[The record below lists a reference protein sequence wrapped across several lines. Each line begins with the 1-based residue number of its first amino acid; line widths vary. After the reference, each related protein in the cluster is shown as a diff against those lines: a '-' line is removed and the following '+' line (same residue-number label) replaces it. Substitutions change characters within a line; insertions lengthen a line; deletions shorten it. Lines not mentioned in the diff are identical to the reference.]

1 MMVAL
6 RAVTVVAKSGLQLV
20 FGSGSAYKTLY
31 YPPPL
36 FLWTSTL
43 RFAGSTLLRKD
54 IHLFKHLLTE

>member
-20 FGSGSAYKTLY
+20 VAAHTRHFTI
-31 YPPPL
+31 PPPL
-36 FLWTSTL
+36 FLWTFTL
-43 RFAGSTLLRKD
+43 RFVGSTLLRKD